1 MCTNS
6 EQKVIDNFRDITRNV
21 EENEILY
28 EILRV
33 VSHFPCYISWY
44 ISENRLPLH
53 GTQCI
58 HPKYPAINQCS
69 SRHFLFRPFC
79 PTLSLSIM
87 RDKMA
92 QHGQRAA
99 RVRTTWTTKW
109 PEERARPLFPR
120 VLYGGKCIIPPP
132 SPPNWGGGGGVQ
144 GGFMAKNV
152 KSGGTSIG
160 QFLSPP
166 PFPCSAICLLVF
178 WFSMV
183 VYTVL
188 YTVRQLLLLL
198 LLLLLCRESPNCRWD
213 G

>member
-1 MCTNS
+1 MILARYMKVHYVILNKRAFPNTQNTQQSISAGAISCSGHFATHSLSTHNEGQNGAAWSARGMCTNS

-44 ISENRLPLH
+44 ISEDRLPLH

-99 RVRTTWTTKW
+99 RVRTTWTTK
-109 PEERARPLFPR
+109 
-120 VLYGGKCIIPPP
+120 
-132 SPPNWGGGGGVQ
+132 
-144 GGFMAKNV
+144 
-152 KSGGTSIG
+152 
-160 QFLSPP
+160 
-166 PFPCSAICLLVF
+166 
-178 WFSMV
+178 
-183 VYTVL
+183 
-188 YTVRQLLLLL
+188 
-198 LLLLLCRESPNCRWD
+198 
-213 G
+213 